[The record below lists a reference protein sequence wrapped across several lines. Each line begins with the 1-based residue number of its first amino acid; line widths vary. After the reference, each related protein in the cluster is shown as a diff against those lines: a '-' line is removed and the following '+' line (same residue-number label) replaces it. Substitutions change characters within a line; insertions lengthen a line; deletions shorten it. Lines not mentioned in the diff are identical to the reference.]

1 MDTKKHGT
9 LLIGIAILISFIL
22 ILNYNYIMEIN
33 WLRWGY
39 LGIFLVM
46 LLSSASVFFPLP
58 GMAIVTFAGAFGDP
72 ILIGVVGGLGACVGE
87 LTGYLFGYGS
97 YEIINSP
104 KYKKTIKKIK
114 ETKAVFPLIFT
125 FALLPNPL
133 FDLVGVSA
141 GALKYPVL
149 KFLLA
154 AFLGNAIK
162 IFLFAYIGDNIYE
175 LLLTLF

>member
-58 GMAIVTFAGAFGDP
+58 GMAIV
-72 ILIGVVGGLGACVGE
+72 GVVGGLGACVGE